1 MPGRT
6 RGPGLPWQPSAATLA
21 NARRRPTHCDIRR
34 PRRGEPGRAEP
45 SRGARSLGRE
55 RGSARGRDP
64 SVCLFQM
71 QEAGAA
77 QPGFSV
83 LDRLLLTHP
92 VWLQLSLEQ
101 DSALYILLRE
111 PRGFPRRRARRRGK
125 PLAPTLPPLP
135 PAFALE
141 SSALGFPDLCRLV
154 AFYCVSRDVLPFPL
168 QLPDAIAN
176 ATTRRQLEAISHMG
190 RDFWNSPSASEL
202 QNGPPA
208 SPSGSPT
215 RAAAA
220 AAAAS
225 DRRRLRGRAGRGKL
239 CFVGWPGLE
248 LIPVDLAQAAFSV
261 FSVPAA
267 VRIPGPQRLQQE
279 TTLQAEHVPPP
290 VRVLRQSV
298 PRGRGVPLPRRPA
311 PSLAELDS
319 NSSFSSLDEESDR
332 DPDSDGE
339 GGPQSPSR
347 GRRRPQRMSEALV
360 CFFAPEKRLARLVQ
374 ELSRDRRSVFGG
386 MVQDFLSVTSVQLLQ
401 GVRLFLSQAKRCL
414 LESGE
419 LEPPIETLVP
429 ENEREVAL
437 ERAMFSC
444 VLRPLRAHL
453 DKALVT
459 LHRRDESSRRLSR
472 SLSRLRGEGA
482 AERLGLRAGVPDGR
496 QVGEVKRKLALMRRA
511 HSPVD
516 KLLLLLQVCKCVQ
529 KALGAPLGERR
540 PLGTRGW
547 DDFLPSLAYVLVE
560 SNWPRIPMEVEY
572 MMELLEP
579 SWLGGEGQ
587 RPTERRALDSPLA
600 RLDFAARPHAT
611 RSSIAKCDLCTTSLT
626 PTLLQRCVRI
636 LFQDGER
643 SAVRTLQWRAGESSQ
658 ALAQLCAATFGVSE
672 PQQYALYWRSGGEM
686 RALPPQAQPQDLAGH
701 SEGGPS
707 LSYLRTDHDFS
718 KMRRLTRGGAV
729 DLSESVCEETGAPL
743 PPEASVRLVEGPHP
757 EKAGP
762 PAPRPPRQSLQLGT
776 FDKETPLARLLFCRI
791 LQLQLPRTVGGSTA
805 PPLVS
810 RRTTPVVM
818 AGQMSD
824 RVEWRCFQALVRQL
838 GTRAEQTSPFHT
850 KNTNEH

>member
-1 MPGRT
+1 
-6 RGPGLPWQPSAATLA
+6 
-21 NARRRPTHCDIRR
+21 
-34 PRRGEPGRAEP
+34 
-45 SRGARSLGRE
+45 
-55 RGSARGRDP
+55 
-64 SVCLFQM
+64 
-71 QEAGAA
+71 
-77 QPGFSV
+77 GFSV

-111 PRGFPRRRARRRGK
+111 PVGTFLVRKCGSSQRKLLCVRVTADGTRSSVKECPICEEDY
-125 PLAPTLPPLP
+125 
-135 PAFALE
+135 AFALE

-239 CFVGWPGLE
+239 CFVNPLFLRPEVRKQSEFQDRSASNKRRRFKRSMCLRLSGSSVNLSLEGAGSHSPPPSAEMPGGPE
-248 LIPVDLAQAAFSV
+248 RPPDSD
-261 FSVPAA
+261 
-267 VRIPGPQRLQQE
+267 PQRR
-279 TTLQAEHVPPP
+279 
-290 VRVLRQSV
+290 VRAGAGVLRRTSAVAARSEEDDIMAAPAPQADPRPDIRQSF
-298 PRGRGVPLPRRPA
+298 PDELPAIQVALLASERRPA

-386 MVQDFLSVTSVQLLQ
+386 MVQDFLSAHAASLESLAAAPCGASPQVTSVQLLQ

-529 KALGAPLGERR
+529 KALGAPLGQEVS
-540 PLGTRGW
+540 W

-579 SWLGGEGQ
+579 SWLGGEGGSHLTGAFASLHLIQ
-587 RPTERRALDSPLA
+587 SLDLDRDRDRPVSGFLPPEAREALERWR
-600 RLDFAARPHAT
+600 RR
-611 RSSIAKCDLCTTSLT
+611 RSRQAQEQKENLRG
-626 PTLLQRCVRI
+626 QRCVRI

-729 DLSESVCEETGAPL
+729 DLSESVCEE
-743 PPEASVRLVEGPHP
+743 
-757 EKAGP
+757 
-762 PAPRPPRQSLQLGT
+762 
-776 FDKETPLARLLFCRI
+776 
-791 LQLQLPRTVGGSTA
+791 
-805 PPLVS
+805 
-810 RRTTPVVM
+810 
-818 AGQMSD
+818 
-824 RVEWRCFQALVRQL
+824 
-838 GTRAEQTSPFHT
+838 
-850 KNTNEH
+850 